1 MKNNTYPKSE
11 KLKSEKEITLLFKKG
26 KWRTSG
32 NIRIVFLKTETLP
45 HSKISVAVSKR
56 NLKKAVDRNHAKRLM
71 RETYRL
77 NKQTFRQAFDTPVLS
92 MIFWISN
99 QTPKHFSEVEKDFL
113 EVLKKV

>member
-11 KLKSEKEITLLFKKG
+11 KLKSKKEITLLFQKG

-32 NIRIVFLKTETLP
+32 NIRIVFFKMETLP

-56 NLKKAVDRNHAKRLM
+56 NLKKAVDRNRAKRLM
-71 RETYRL
+71 REAYRL
-77 NKQTFRQAFDTPVLS
+77 NKSVFRQAFDTPVLS

-99 QTPKHFSEVEKDFL
+99 QTPQHFSEVEQDFI